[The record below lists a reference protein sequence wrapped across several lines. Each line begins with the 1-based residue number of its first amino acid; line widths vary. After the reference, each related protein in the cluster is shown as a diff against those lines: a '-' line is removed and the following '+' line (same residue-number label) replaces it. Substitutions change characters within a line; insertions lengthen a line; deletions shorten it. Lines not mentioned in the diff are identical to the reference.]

1 MSCKIEEGHD
11 IMKARL
17 NNEDGYMI
25 VVVLMILSILT
36 VIATAGTNNSIT
48 EQRSATN
55 EQIHELSFYAAD
67 TGKAYV
73 IEHVDLYHDENITVG
88 GSIAFPDK
96 DNPTVLFSMG
106 SLESF
111 KGDVEYIGSGLTPR
125 GSGFEVGKFFS
136 HRYRITT
143 TGFGPRNSKSEIETG
158 FYRVGF

>member
-1 MSCKIEEGHD
+1 MN
-11 IMKARL
+11 MKV

-36 VIATAGTNNSIT
+36 VIATAGTNNAIT

-73 IEHVDLYHDENITVG
+73 IEHVDLYHDKNITVG
-88 GSIAFPDK
+88 GSITFPDK
-96 DNPTVLFSMG
+96 DNASIPFSMG
-106 SLESF
+106 PLESF
-111 KGDVEYIGSGLTPR
+111 NGDVAYIGSGATPR
-125 GSGFEVGKFFS
+125 GAGFEVGKFSS
-136 HRYRITT
+136 HRYRITA
-143 TGFGPRNSKSEIETG
+143 TGYGPRNSKSKIETG

>member
-1 MSCKIEEGHD
+1 
-11 IMKARL
+11 MKARL
-17 NNEDGYMI
+17 NNEEGYMI

-67 TGKAYV
+67 TGRAYV

-88 GSIAFPDK
+88 GYIDFPK
-96 DNPTVLFSMG
+96 DNPDVPFSVG

-111 KGDVEYIGSGLTPR
+111 KGRVIYLGAGLTPR
-125 GSGFEVGKFFS
+125 GSGFEVGKFYS
-136 HRYRITT
+136 HRYKITT
-143 TGFGPRNSKSEIETG
+143 TGSGPRNSKSEIETG

>member
-1 MSCKIEEGHD
+1 MSCKIEEGRD
-11 IMKARL
+11 IMKVRL
-17 NNEDGYMI
+17 NNEEGYMI

-67 TGKAYV
+67 TGRAYV
-73 IEHVDLYHDENITVG
+73 IEHVDLYHDENITVDG
-88 GSIAFPDK
+88 YIYFPDK
-96 DNPTVLFSMG
+96 DNPDVPFSVG

-111 KGDVEYIGSGLTPR
+111 KGRVIYLGAGLTPR
-125 GSGFEVGKFFS
+125 GSGFEVGKFYS

-143 TGFGPRNSKSEIETG
+143 TGIGPRNSKSEIETG
-158 FYRVGF
+158 FYRIGF

>member
-1 MSCKIEEGHD
+1 
-11 IMKARL
+11 
-17 NNEDGYMI
+17 MI

-67 TGKAYV
+67 TGRAYV
-73 IEHVDLYHDENITVG
+73 IEHVDLYHDDNITVDG
-88 GSIAFPDK
+88 FITFPDK
-96 DNPTVLFSMG
+96 DNSEVTFSMG

-111 KGDVEYIGSGLTPR
+111 AGEVRYLGSGATPR
-125 GSGFEVGKFFS
+125 GSGFEVGKFVS

-143 TGFGPRNSKSEIETG
+143 TGYGPRKSKSEVETG
-158 FYRVGF
+158 FYRIGF

>member
-1 MSCKIEEGHD
+1 MKIN
-11 IMKARL
+11 L

-25 VVVLMILSILT
+25 VAVLMILSILT

-67 TGKAYV
+67 TGRAYV
-73 IEHVDLYHDENITVG
+73 IEHVDLYHDDNITVG
-88 GSIAFPDK
+88 GSIAFPDN
-96 DNPTVLFSMG
+96 DNPTATFSMG

-111 KGDVEYIGSGLTPR
+111 NGDVEYIGSGATPR
-125 GSGFEVGKFFS
+125 GSGFEVGKFSS

-143 TGFGPRNSKSEIETG
+143 TGFGPRSTKSEIETG
-158 FYRVGF
+158 FYRIGF

>member
-1 MSCKIEEGHD
+1 MNVKI
-11 IMKARL
+11 

-25 VVVLMILSILT
+25 VAVLMILSVLT

-73 IEHVDLYHDENITVG
+73 IEHVDLYHDANITVG
-88 GSIAFPDK
+88 APIAFPDK
-96 DNPTVLFSMG
+96 DNPSVPFSMG

-111 KGDVEYIGSGLTPR
+111 KGDVEYIGSGLVPR
-125 GSGFEVGKFFS
+125 GSGFEAGKFSS

-143 TGFGPRNSKSEIETG
+143 TGFGPRGSKSEIETG
-158 FYRVGF
+158 FYRIGF

>member
-1 MSCKIEEGHD
+1 MN
-11 IMKARL
+11 MKV

-36 VIATAGTNNSIT
+36 VIATAGTNNAIT

-96 DNPTVLFSMG
+96 DNPSIPFSMG

-111 KGDVEYIGSGLTPR
+111 KGEVEYIGSGLTPR
-125 GSGFEVGKFFS
+125 GSGFEVGKFS
-136 HRYRITT
+136 THRYRITT
-143 TGFGPRNSKSEIETG
+143 TGIGPRNSKSIIETG
-158 FYRVGF
+158 FYRIGF

>member
-1 MSCKIEEGHD
+1 MSCKIEEGHV
-11 IMKARL
+11 IMRVRIK
-17 NNEDGYMI
+17 NEEGYMI

-67 TGKAYV
+67 TGRAYV
-73 IEHVDLYHDENITVG
+73 IEHVDLYHDENIDIG
-88 GSIAFPDK
+88 GAIAFPDN
-96 DNPTVLFSMG
+96 DNPSVSFSMD

-111 KGDVEYIGSGLTPR
+111 NGEVEYLGAGMTPR
-125 GSGFEVGKFFS
+125 GSGFEVGKFHS
-136 HRYRITT
+136 HRYKIITT
-143 TGFGPRNSKSEIETG
+143 GSGPRNSKSKIETG